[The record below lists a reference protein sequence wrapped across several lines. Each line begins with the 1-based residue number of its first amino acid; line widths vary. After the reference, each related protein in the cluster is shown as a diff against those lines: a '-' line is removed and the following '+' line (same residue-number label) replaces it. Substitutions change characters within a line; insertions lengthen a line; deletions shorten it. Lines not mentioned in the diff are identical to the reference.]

1 MSDPSFSDTV
11 NLVKGTERKI
21 TTKERDFWN
30 NSKPRARINLLKGR
44 LTYTEVDSNYLETAT
59 ENAYQQDYMAKINQ
73 LINTSYDSLPEP
85 IRTIITE
92 ALIGQGA
99 LPNPKKYQGIGQEF
113 AVGKEVFIE
122 CDRCDEVFLAE
133 EDFDE
138 HKEFDHG
145 DHENAEE
152 QEEAEDILSHMKD
165 PNITKEAFREARRLL
180 TETDEGDLH
189 RSVYFNGDKFPQ
201 PTELEPDDIKGK
213 KGYDD
218 NPNKGLYDNKI
229 FVKGKASSRQDGSVT
244 EATEGEKDCPECG
257 GELQK
262 NLIDDE
268 DRYFCPN
275 CGKKTVESKATED
288 EFGDTGTGSTVNPLG
303 LVSDAAS
310 TGGSLSPTADATDSP
325 ASEGGVGSGPQGTLS
340 KAGGFIKDW
349 AGVGG
354 MAAKLGGS
362 IAKDKIK
369 DFVGA
374 EGERETNDE
383 NDYEGDGEEPKYDP
397 SETLSDITAVE
408 EENDIRPDEISS
420 IDNIDFAEE
429 KIDYVYPTIKKKAT
443 EAELKDP
450 FLEDYRDGDIESDK
464 EAVENQIVSRK
475 LHGYSSDVIAREIT
489 IQYGVPHEEALEK
502 VYSIEVSVNDL
513 VSNTFF
519 GKRYHECTEA
529 EKGELRAYSGSD
541 TEDEA

>member
-1 MSDPSFSDTV
+1 MSNPSFEDTV

-21 TTKERDFWN
+21 NAKERDFWN

-44 LTYTEVDSNYLETAT
+44 LTHTEVDSNYLETAT
-59 ENAYQQDYMAKINQ
+59 ENAYQQGYMAKINQ
-73 LINTSYDSLPEP
+73 LINTSYDSLPDS
-85 IRTIITE
+85 IRITIME
-92 ALIGQGA
+92 ALIEQGA
-99 LPNPKKYQGIGQEF
+99 LPNPKIYQGIGQEF
-113 AVGKEVFIE
+113 AVNKEVFIE

-152 QEEAEDILSHMKD
+152 QEEAEDILSHMKE

-229 FVKGKASSRQDGSVT
+229 FVKGKASSRLDGSVT
-244 EATEGEKDCPECG
+244 EVFAKEDYSETCPECG
-257 GELQK
+257 RTFD
-262 NLIDDE
+262 NPADTASHDE
-268 DRYFCPN
+268 TTGIPYD
-275 CGKKTVESKATED
+275 KEATED
-288 EFGDTGTGSTVNPLG
+288 SFGNTGDGSTVDPMA
-303 LVSDAAS
+303 LVGDAMS
-310 TGGSLSPTADATDSP
+310 TGSPSPTVDATDSP
-325 ASEGGVGSGPQGTLS
+325 ASE
-340 KAGGFIKDW
+340 
-349 AGVGG
+349 
-354 MAAKLGGS
+354 
-362 IAKDKIK
+362 
-369 DFVGA
+369 
-374 EGERETNDE
+374 
-383 NDYEGDGEEPKYDP
+383 YEGDGEEPRYDP

-420 IDNIDFAEE
+420 IDKIDFAEE

-443 EAELKDP
+443 EAEPKDP
-450 FLEDYRDGDIESDK
+450 FLDDYVDGDIESDK

-475 LHGYSSDVIAREIT
+475 LHGYSPDVIAREIT

-519 GKRYHECTEA
+519 GKRYHECTES
-529 EKGELRAYSGSD
+529 EKDELRVYSGSD
-541 TEDEA
+541 TEDEN

>member
-73 LINTSYDSLPEP
+73 VINTNYDSLPES
-85 IRTIITE
+85 IRITITE
-92 ALIGQGA
+92 ALIEQGA

-113 AVGKEVFIE
+113 AVDKEVFVE
-122 CDRCDEVFLAE
+122 CDRCDEVFLSE

-145 DHENAEE
+145 DHEDAEE
-152 QEEAEDILSHMKD
+152 QEEAEDILSHLNE

-244 EATEGEKDCPECG
+244 ESFAKEEDYMDKHLCAKC
-257 GELQK
+257 
-262 NLIDDE
+262 NLPTADHTNGTDHDFEYKKPANEE
-268 DRYFCPN
+268 D
-275 CGKKTVESKATED
+275 S
-288 EFGDTGTGSTVNPLG
+288 FGDTGAGSTVDPMG
-303 LVSDAAS
+303 LISDIGS
-310 TGGSLSPTADATDSP
+310 TGSLSPTVDAIDTP
-325 ASEGGVGSGPQGTLS
+325 AIE
-340 KAGGFIKDW
+340 
-349 AGVGG
+349 
-354 MAAKLGGS
+354 
-362 IAKDKIK
+362 
-369 DFVGA
+369 
-374 EGERETNDE
+374 
-383 NDYEGDGEEPKYDP
+383 YEGDGEEPKYDP
-397 SETLSDITAVE
+397 SETLSDITTVE

-420 IDNIDFAEE
+420 IDKIDFAEE
-429 KIDYVYPTIKKKAT
+429 RIDYVYPTIKKKAT
-443 EAELKDP
+443 EAEPKDP
-450 FLEDYRDGDIESDK
+450 FLEEYGDDDIESDK

-475 LHGYSSDVIAREIT
+475 LHGYSAETIAREIT
-489 IQYGVPHEEALEK
+489 IQYGVSHEEALEK

-513 VSNTFF
+513 VANTFF
-519 GKRYHECTEA
+519 GKRFHECTEA
-529 EKGELRAYSGSD
+529 EKDELKAYSGSD
-541 TEDEA
+541 AEDEA